1 MLKKILCL
9 LIFLLLTAPY
19 ANAEGIIPVM
29 MLFDDNDYSE
39 IREYLI
45 SAENSEILIK
55 RYEKGYFGITEYSLD
70 YNPAKAVKRYEKG
83 YFGITEYSLDYNPA
97 KAVKRYEKGPL
108 GITEYSLDYHPAKAV
123 KRYEKGPLGITE
135 YSLDYPPAKAVKRY
149 GITH

>member
-1 MLKKILCL
+1 MCYNINMFKKILFL
-9 LIFLLLTAPY
+9 LVLIFWMLPTA

-45 SAENSEILIK
+45 SAENSEILI
-55 RYEKGYFGITEYSLD
+55 
-70 YNPAKAVKRYEKG
+70 KRYEKG